1 MVTNNEQNK
10 LNVPHLRFPEF
21 HGEWE
26 KCKVSDLL
34 DFYST
39 NSLSWDQLE
48 YGTDNM
54 LNLHYGLI
62 HVGLPTMV
70 DLSKDILPAIKKE
83 NEPKNFELCKEGDIA
98 FADASED
105 TNEVAKAIEFY
116 TLEDKAVV
124 CGLHTIHGRDKSN
137 KTVVGYKGY
146 AFSSTAFHHQI
157 RRIAQGTK
165 IYSISAKNFAECYI
179 GIPSKEEQTKIAKLL
194 RLIDERIATQSKLIE
209 DLKKLKSAIVEKVFC
224 SPNQEYPMCRIEGF
238 EQALST
244 YKMSDFSSRIATKN
258 KDSKCSLV
266 LTIAAQYGL
275 VNQESFFNKSVAS
288 ENLTGYYLLHKG
300 EFAYNRSYSA
310 GYDWGTVKRL
320 DNYDEGVLST
330 LYICFKINETI
341 VDSDYLAYYFESTK
355 WHRDMSDIA
364 GEGARNHGL
373 LNVSMADYFNTKHRF
388 PVIEEQ
394 KAIAKILNAITEKE
408 RKATLLG
415 ECYQKQ
421 KQYLLCQMFI

>member
-1 MVTNNEQNK
+1 MHP
-10 LNVPHLRFPEF
+10 NVPHLRFPEF

-26 KCKVSDLL
+26 KYKVSDLL

-70 DLSKDILPAIKKE
+70 DLSKDILPAIKKG

-209 DLKKLKSAIVEKVFC
+209 KLESLIKGISNKLLNSKEGMPVRLGAVLKERSEKTKVN
-224 SPNQEYPMCRIEGF
+224 NQYTVLSSTVNGLFSQREY
-238 EQALST
+238 
-244 YKMSDFSSRIATKN
+244 FS
-258 KDSKCSLV
+258 KD
-266 LTIAAQYGL
+266 I
-275 VNQESFFNKSVAS
+275 AS
-288 ENLTGYYLLHKG
+288 ENNVGYKIIRLH
-300 EFAYNRSYSA
+300 
-310 GYDWGTVKRL
+310 DV
-320 DNYDEGVLST
+320 VLSPQNLWMGNINYNDKFDIGIVSPSYKIFFISNNFDKRYVAAMLKT
-330 LYICFKINETI
+330 HRALYGYKLISEQGASVVRRNLNLEAFEQLIFKIPTI
-341 VDSDYLAYYFESTK
+341 DKQQEIGKTIS
-355 WHRDMSDIA
+355 
-364 GEGARNHGL
+364 L
-373 LNVSMADYFNTKHRF
+373 LNSRL
-388 PVIEEQ
+388 E
-394 KAIAKILNAITEKE
+394 TE
-408 RKATLLG
+408 RTLKAT
-415 ECYQKQ
+415 YQSQ
-421 KQYLLCQMFI
+421 KQYLLRQMFI

>member
-1 MVTNNEQNK
+1 MHP
-10 LNVPHLRFPEF
+10 NVPHLRFPEF

-70 DLSKDILPAIKKE
+70 DLSKDILPTIKKE

-209 DLKKLKSAIVEKVFC
+209 KLESLIKGICNNYFEKLSVQEEAYLIRLSDILKERNEYCCKDGKFIHGTLSKDGIFPKTGRWDRDFLVKQEDKKYKVTHLDDICYNPANLKFGVICRNTFGDLIFSPIYVTFEVCKNVNIGFIELYLTNHNFIEKVRRFEQGTVYERMAVSPEDFLSYKIRIPSYSDQTFFYKKVQWLIKLSQNEMKLLSQYKKL
-224 SPNQEYPMCRIEGF
+224 R
-238 EQALST
+238 
-244 YKMSDFSSRIATKN
+244 
-258 KDSKCSLV
+258 
-266 LTIAAQYGL
+266 
-275 VNQESFFNKSVAS
+275 
-288 ENLTGYYLLHKG
+288 
-300 EFAYNRSYSA
+300 
-310 GYDWGTVKRL
+310 
-320 DNYDEGVLST
+320 
-330 LYICFKINETI
+330 
-341 VDSDYLAYYFESTK
+341 
-355 WHRDMSDIA
+355 
-364 GEGARNHGL
+364 
-373 LNVSMADYFNTKHRF
+373 
-388 PVIEEQ
+388 
-394 KAIAKILNAITEKE
+394 
-408 RKATLLG
+408 
-415 ECYQKQ
+415 
-421 KQYLLCQMFI
+421 QYLLREMFI

>member
-1 MVTNNEQNK
+1 MAINKEQNK

-70 DLSKDILPAIKKE
+70 DLSKDILPTIKKE
-83 NEPKNFELCKEGDIA
+83 HKLKNFELCKEGDIV

-194 RLIDERIATQSKLIE
+194 RLIDERIATQSKLIGKLE
-209 DLKKLKSAIVEKVFC
+209 SLIKGLAHYCIRDFTNDCEYIRLGDISKITTGKLDANAQVENGQYPFFTCAERPFNIDSYAFDTEALLISGNGANLGYINYYKGKFNAYQRTYVLDHFSVNIQYVKWALKVLL
-224 SPNQEYPMCRIEGF
+224 PQ
-238 EQALST
+238 
-244 YKMSDFSSRIATKN
+244 RIA
-258 KDSKCSLV
+258 
-266 LTIAAQYGL
+266 I
-275 VNQESFFNKSVAS
+275 EKSS
-288 ENLTGYYLLHKG
+288 SNTPYI
-300 EFAYNRSYSA
+300 
-310 GYDWGTVKRL
+310 
-320 DNYDEGVLST
+320 VLST
-330 LYICFKINETI
+330 LADLKIPIPNNSKQNHI
-341 VDSDYLAYYFESTK
+341 ANLM
-355 WHRDMSDIA
+355 MS
-364 GEGARNHGL
+364 
-373 LNVSMADYFNTKHRF
+373 F
-388 PVIEEQ
+388 
-394 KAIAKILNAITEKE
+394 E
-408 RKATLLG
+408 RKLSNQLALSDL
-415 ECYQKQ
+415 YNKQ
-421 KQYLLCQMFI
+421 KQYMLRQMFI

>member
-1 MVTNNEQNK
+1 M
-10 LNVPHLRFPEF
+10 RFPEF

-83 NEPKNFELCKEGDIA
+83 NKPKNFELCKEGDIA

-165 IYSISAKNFAECYI
+165 IYSISAKNFDECYI

-209 DLKKLKSAIVEKVFC
+209 KLESLIKGL
-224 SPNQEYPMCRIEGF
+224 N
-238 EQALST
+238 
-244 YKMSDFSSRIATKN
+244 
-258 KDSKCSLV
+258 DSLY
-266 LTIAAQYGL
+266 AQYGGKVL
-275 VNQESFFNKSVAS
+275 TSFA
-288 ENLTGYYLLHKG
+288 ELGT
-300 EFAYNRSYSA
+300 SYS
-310 GYDWGTVKRL
+310 G
-320 DNYDEGVLST
+320 LSGKSAQDFGSGKPFIT
-330 LYICFKINETI
+330 YLNVYSNNVINENEFQYVAIKDDEKQNVAEYGDVLFTLSSETPREVGI
-341 VDSDYLAYYFESTK
+341 GSVYLGKEKVYLNSFCFGIHITNAEIAFPPYLSYYVSSTPFRKFVYPYAQGSTRFNLCKADFEKASIKLPTL
-355 WHRDMSDIA
+355 
-364 GEGARNHGL
+364 EN
-373 LNVSMADYFNTKHRF
+373 
-388 PVIEEQ
+388 Q
-394 KAIAKILNAITEKE
+394 KRIYSILSHINNKIITE
-408 RKATLLG
+408 RQMLDL
-415 ECYQKQ
+415 YNSQ
-421 KQYLLCQMFI
+421 KQYLLRQMFI